1 MRAALRLGVPIA
13 AGLATGGYALS
24 QGEDPSSAALAGLGG
39 AAGGAAGLLGARA
52 LAGKYNPALVAAA
65 QKQVTGLGNKI
76 SDVARNLPEQGLRR
90 GAANMAADVVDA
102 ADTRLFGSPI
112 AGLSAALPFPTQ
124 NVQRNIGG
132 GIAAGLVPGAAALAG
147 LGGAGLGAG
156 LESMGMPGFQQQ
168 APMDPEA
175 YGSSNS
181 MGARYKQPTMQ
192 YV

>member
-24 QGEDPSSAALAGLGG
+24 QGEDPGSAALAGFGG

-52 LAGKYNPALVAAA
+52 LAGKYNPALVSAA
-65 QKQVTGLGNKI
+65 QKQVSNLGNKI
-76 SDVARNLPEQGLRR
+76 GDVARNLPEKGLRR
-90 GAANMAADVVDA
+90 GAANIAADVVDA
-102 ADTRLFGSPI
+102 ADTRLFGSPV

-156 LESMGMPGFQQQ
+156 LEAMGTPGFQQQ
-168 APMDPEA
+168 ASMDPEA

-181 MGARYKQPTMQ
+181 MGARYKTPTMQ